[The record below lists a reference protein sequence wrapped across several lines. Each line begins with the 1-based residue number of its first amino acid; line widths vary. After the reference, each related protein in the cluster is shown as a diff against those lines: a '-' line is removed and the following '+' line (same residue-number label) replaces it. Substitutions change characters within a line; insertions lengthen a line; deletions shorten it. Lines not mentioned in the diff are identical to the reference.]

1 MKLLK
6 NKTFRLLVWATVV
19 SSFGDSLYALA
30 ITLSVYQLSG
40 SLAGVAG
47 MWLIRALIRIPCQ
60 FVSGVIVDRFN
71 RKKVSIYVYL
81 LSAALMLAFV
91 FTNGKYMLFAYVLIF
106 LLQGMS
112 DVDNMAQMGLMSELI
127 DKKDLTD
134 ANNLF
139 SVAGTVIMLVGPG
152 VGGVLYSVSGTQVLY
167 AIDAVTFLA
176 AAFFMWRLPY
186 AYQKKEADKAEFTL
200 FRFAKEGIAEVRK
213 MPVVMIVM
221 LTSVFFG
228 ILGRF
233 YEIDKI
239 YVADKILGIGAGGIV
254 YFTYSMAIGSLLA
267 PAVTK
272 LLSKSKL
279 DDVAKYAL
287 LSILLIGSFVLWGN
301 TPVFVVSFAANVL
314 IGLFNTGSSIF
325 VNTIFQS
332 RVDKS
337 VFGRVMALRQIV
349 VVLSAVAGIVTAP
362 VLVEMVGV
370 GYSMMGVGFLAVV
383 FVVYLLA
390 AARGKADA
398 QQETLQNDPN

>member
-139 SVAGTVIMLVGPG
+139 SVAGTVIMLVGPVLG
-152 VGGVLYSVSGTQVLY
+152 VSCTVCR
-167 AIDAVTFLA
+167 ARRCC
-176 AAFFMWRLPY
+176 MRL
-186 AYQKKEADKAEFTL
+186 T
-200 FRFAKEGIAEVRK
+200 R
-213 MPVVMIVM
+213 
-221 LTSVFFG
+221 
-228 ILGRF
+228 
-233 YEIDKI
+233 
-239 YVADKILGIGAGGIV
+239 
-254 YFTYSMAIGSLLA
+254 
-267 PAVTK
+267 
-272 LLSKSKL
+272 
-279 DDVAKYAL
+279 
-287 LSILLIGSFVLWGN
+287 
-301 TPVFVVSFAANVL
+301 
-314 IGLFNTGSSIF
+314 
-325 VNTIFQS
+325 
-332 RVDKS
+332 
-337 VFGRVMALRQIV
+337 
-349 VVLSAVAGIVTAP
+349 
-362 VLVEMVGV
+362 
-370 GYSMMGVGFLAVV
+370 
-383 FVVYLLA
+383 
-390 AARGKADA
+390 
-398 QQETLQNDPN
+398 

>member
-152 VGGVLYSVSGTQVLY
+152 VGGVLYSVS
-167 AIDAVTFLA
+167 ARRCC
-176 AAFFMWRLPY
+176 MRLTRRHFW
-186 AYQKKEADKAEFTL
+186 QR
-200 FRFAKEGIAEVRK
+200 RFSCGGCRMRIRRK
-213 MPVVMIVM
+213 RRI
-221 LTSVFFG
+221 
-228 ILGRF
+228 RR
-233 YEIDKI
+233 
-239 YVADKILGIGAGGIV
+239 
-254 YFTYSMAIGSLLA
+254 SLLCF
-267 PAVTK
+267 VLQRRGSRRSEK
-272 LLSKSKL
+272 CLLS
-279 DDVAKYAL
+279 
-287 LSILLIGSFVLWGN
+287 
-301 TPVFVVSFAANVL
+301 
-314 IGLFNTGSSIF
+314 
-325 VNTIFQS
+325 
-332 RVDKS
+332 
-337 VFGRVMALRQIV
+337 
-349 VVLSAVAGIVTAP
+349 
-362 VLVEMVGV
+362 
-370 GYSMMGVGFLAVV
+370 
-383 FVVYLLA
+383 
-390 AARGKADA
+390 
-398 QQETLQNDPN
+398 

>member
-6 NKTFRLLVWATVV
+6 NKTFRLLVWTTVV

-167 AIDAVTFLA
+167 AIDVFGSGV
-176 AAFFMWRLPY
+176 FHGCRMRIRRKRRIRRSLPCFVL
-186 AYQKKEADKAEFTL
+186 Q
-200 FRFAKEGIAEVRK
+200 RR
-213 MPVVMIVM
+213 
-221 LTSVFFG
+221 
-228 ILGRF
+228 
-233 YEIDKI
+233 
-239 YVADKILGIGAGGIV
+239 
-254 YFTYSMAIGSLLA
+254 GSRRSE
-267 PAVTK
+267 K
-272 LLSKSKL
+272 CLLS
-279 DDVAKYAL
+279 
-287 LSILLIGSFVLWGN
+287 
-301 TPVFVVSFAANVL
+301 
-314 IGLFNTGSSIF
+314 
-325 VNTIFQS
+325 
-332 RVDKS
+332 
-337 VFGRVMALRQIV
+337 
-349 VVLSAVAGIVTAP
+349 
-362 VLVEMVGV
+362 
-370 GYSMMGVGFLAVV
+370 
-383 FVVYLLA
+383 
-390 AARGKADA
+390 
-398 QQETLQNDPN
+398 

>member
-1 MKLLK
+1 MRLLK
-6 NKTFRLLVWATVV
+6 NKSFRLLVWATLV

-30 ITLSVYQLSG
+30 ITLSVYELSG

-81 LSAALMLAFV
+81 LSAALMLSFV
-91 FTNGKYMLFAYVLIF
+91 CTNGKYMLLAYVLIF
-106 LLQGMS
+106 VLQGTS
-112 DVDNMAQMGLMSELI
+112 DVDNMAQMGLMSELL
-127 DKKDLTD
+127 DKSDLMD

-139 SVAGTVIMLVGPG
+139 SVIGTVILLVGPG

-167 AIDAVTFLA
+167 LIDAVTFLVA
-176 AAFFMWRLPY
+176 AALMWRLPY
-186 AYQKKEADKAEFTL
+186 AYHKKEDEADKAEFTL
-200 FRFAKEGIAEVRK
+200 FRFAKEGIAAVRK
-213 MPVVMIVM
+213 MPVVMVVM

-239 YVADKILGIGAGGIV
+239 YVADQILAIGAGGIV
-254 YFTYSMAIGSLLA
+254 YFTYAMAIGSLLA

-301 TPVFVVSFAANVL
+301 TPVFAVSFAANVL
-314 IGLFNTGSSIF
+314 IGVFNTGSSIF
-325 VNTIFQS
+325 VNTILQS
-332 RVDKS
+332 RVERD

-349 VVLSAVAGIVTAP
+349 VVLSAVVGIVAAP
-362 VLVEMVGV
+362 VLVELVGV
-370 GYSMMGVGFLAVV
+370 GYSMIGVGLLAVL
-383 FVVYLLA
+383 FVVYLLVA
-390 AARGKADA
+390 AHGKSAARKTA
-398 QQETLQNDPN
+398 